1 MRSGCR
7 LEWNMSVMTSRVAR
21 GSLVSALLALVGV
34 AATSCGVDGD
44 PNWVPPAPMIAD
56 SRVGTLYSNRCVRP
70 SPAPD
75 GSLKCE
81 PDVLPPLVNCAAA
94 EAGVEFLNPPV
105 FDFFDFNTSS
115 LYSYS
120 DGTSEFL
127 EPSGYQPE
135 LSPGS
140 TRCGVDT
147 NGDGA
152 LEPDLT
158 KAGELHLWG
167 GPFREWGGGM
177 GRSMQDYTTTAP
189 TRPPGPALCPGLND
203 TPTAPPDDGTGP
215 CPPLDERIEAVPLA
229 SAGGSQLRSLA
240 YERLVDLRDWDGISF
255 WARIGPG
262 SDPGF
267 RISLGDRFLD
277 DDISYLESEAYKL
290 NGNQGPGPTCGRVQE
305 CGCRNHRPCTFDP
318 PNGMFAGG
326 SFCWDPARGDTPPNV
341 IANALPA
348 GATVDDFPYY
358 FPYEKCEATMCDS
371 DYEAFTRADPI
382 FATPARG
389 GTASCQPYTFD
400 NDFTEKF
407 CYDAADPLGLAI
419 APAYERCGDV
429 WAKPVGLT
437 TEWQFFKVPFT
448 ELRQEGWG
456 KEFQYLDLSEI
467 ALVRFTWAV
476 GWIDFWVDD
485 VRFYRTPRPAVT
497 N

>member
-1 MRSGCR
+1 
-7 LEWNMSVMTSRVAR
+7 MSVKTSRVVR
-21 GSLVSALLALVGV
+21 GCLGTVLLGLLGV

-44 PNWVPPAPMIAD
+44 PNWVPPTPVLAD
-56 SRVGTLYSNRCVRP
+56 PRVGTMSDRCVRP
-70 SPAPD
+70 RAD
-75 GSLKCE
+75 GTCLT
-81 PDVLPPLVNCAAA
+81 DVLPPLVNCAAA
-94 EAGVEFLNPPV
+94 EAGVEFLNPAV
-105 FDFFDFNTSS
+105 FDFASVTST

-127 EPSGYQPE
+127 EPSGYEPE
-135 LSPGS
+135 LFTGS
-140 TRCGVDT
+140 TRCGIDL
-147 NGDGA
+147 NGDGV
-152 LEPDLT
+152 LEPDPN

-177 GRSMQDYTTTAP
+177 GRSMQGYSAAVGCTTA
-189 TRPPGPALCPGLND
+189 GSGAPA
-203 TPTAPPDDGTGP
+203 DDANGP
-215 CPPLDERIEAVPLA
+215 CAAIDERIEAVPA
-229 SAGGSQLRSLA
+229 STPAGATLRQAA
-240 YERLVDLRDWDGISF
+240 YDRLVDVRDWDGISF

-267 RISLGDRFLD
+267 RISLGDRQLD
-277 DDISYLESEAYKL
+277 EDIAYLETEAYKL
-290 NGNQGPGPTCGRVQE
+290 NGNQGPGPMCGRVLE
-305 CGCRNHRPCTFDP
+305 CGCRNHRPCTPDP
-318 PNGMFAGG
+318 AALSGLGG
-326 SFCWDPARGDTPPNV
+326 SFCWDPARGDTPPSV
-341 IANALPA
+341 LEAALPT
-348 GATVDDFPYY
+348 GATIEDFPYF
-358 FPYEKCEATMCDS
+358 FPYERCGATMCDS

-400 NDFTEKF
+400 NDFTADY

-429 WAKPVGLT
+429 WARPVGLT
-437 TEWQFFKVPFT
+437 PEWQFFKVPFT

-456 KEFQYLDLSEI
+456 KELQYLDLSRI

>member
-1 MRSGCR
+1 MR
-7 LEWNMSVMTSRVAR
+7 TSRVAR
-21 GSLVSALLALVGV
+21 GSLGTFTRGGVLLGLVGV
-34 AATSCGVDGD
+34 AATSCGVEGD
-44 PNWVPPAPMIAD
+44 PNWVPPVPTIAD
-56 SRVGTLYSNRCVRP
+56 PRVGTLSNRCVRP
-70 SPAPD
+70 FAD
-75 GSLKCE
+75 GTCA

-94 EAGVEFLNPPV
+94 EAGVEFLSPAV
-105 FDFFDFNTSS
+105 FDFASVTST

-127 EPSGYQPE
+127 EPSGYEPP
-135 LSPGS
+135 LFTGS
-140 TRCGVDT
+140 TRCGIDL
-147 NGDGA
+147 NADGV
-152 LEPDLT
+152 LEPDPN

-177 GRSMQDYTTTAP
+177 GRSMQGYAAAVGCPSASMGT
-189 TRPPGPALCPGLND
+189 PA
-203 TPTAPPDDGTGP
+203 DDGTAP
-215 CPPLDERIEAVPLA
+215 CPPLDERIEAIPAA
-229 SAGGSQLRSLA
+229 SLGGEGFRTEA
-240 YERLVDLRDWDGISF
+240 YERLVDVRDWDGISF

-267 RISLGDRFLD
+267 RISLGDRQLD
-277 DDISYLESEAYKL
+277 EDIAYLETEAYKQ
-290 NGNQGPGPTCGRVQE
+290 NGNQGPGPLCGRVLE
-305 CGCRNHRPCTFDP
+305 CGCRNHRPCTLDTVL
-318 PNGMFAGG
+318 NE
-326 SFCWDPARGDTPPNV
+326 SYCYDPALGDVAPNV
-341 IANALPA
+341 LAAALPTD
-348 GATVDDFPYY
+348 ATVDDFPYF
-358 FPYEKCEATMCDS
+358 FPYEKCGATMCDS
-371 DYEAFTRADPI
+371 NYEAFTRIDPI
-382 FATPARG
+382 FTTAAQG

-400 NDFTEKF
+400 NDFTADY

-437 TEWQFFKVPFT
+437 PQWQFFKVPFT

-456 KEFQYLDLSEI
+456 KEFQYLDLSKI